1 MHHTQIKKA
10 VKEYAADFAVKGADG
25 IKLQLLEDKFSEE
38 DANAII
44 KALEGK
50 GDDSEADSEDEKEKE
65 TKKPVEKVASPNVAI
80 AAKLAGFDYKENF
93 KGEQFAKY
101 GELVQKLPH
110 EKMFDFD
117 VMKVEAITK
126 VRYKGVKDSPVDI
139 VGVRIIDSK
148 PKMTTRVS
156 PKVALA
162 QNGQIVRDEDGE
174 FFEVVGQQFHQR
186 GNGLFYFLKK

>member
-1 MHHTQIKKA
+1 MHHTQIKAA
-10 VKEYAADFAVKGADG
+10 VKKYAADFEVKGSTG
-25 IKLQLLEDKFSEE
+25 IKLQLLEDNFSDE
-38 DANAII
+38 DADEII
-44 KALEGK
+44 KALEANTG
-50 GDDSEADSEDEKEKE
+50 EEEPP
-65 TKKPVEKVASPNVAI
+65 KKAVEKVASPNATI
-80 AAKLAGFDYKENF
+80 AAKLAGFNYGENF
-93 KGEQFAKY
+93 KGESFAKY

-110 EKMFDFD
+110 EKMFDFE

-126 VRYKGVKDSPVDI
+126 VRYKGVKDSTVDI